1 MEIRHDLSGFA
12 RLQQA
17 FLRSPGFVS
26 RELESWMQATTL
38 HLQREI
44 FDRTP
49 YKEGTLRKSISS
61 EVERVG
67 QFGVQGIVGT
77 ALDYAIPVER
87 GSDPHE
93 IVPKN
98 GKALHFMM
106 RGVPVFA
113 RRVHHPGS
121 KGAWM
126 FTKAFEQ
133 NIKQIEADFER
144 FVDHVLAKIAAGAV

>member
-17 FLRSPGFVS
+17 FMRSPNFVA
-26 RELESWMQATTL
+26 RELESWMQATIF
-38 HLQREI
+38 HLQREVQV
-44 FDRTP
+44 RTP
-49 YKEGTLRKSISS
+49 KDTGALQKSIIS
-61 EVERVG
+61 EVEPLGR
-67 QFGVQGIVGT
+67 FGVQGIVGT
-77 ALDYAIPVER
+77 PLNYAVPVEL
-87 GSDPHE
+87 GSKPHD

-106 RGVPVFA
+106 RGIPVFA
-113 RRVHHPGS
+113 KRVHHPGS
-121 KGAWM
+121 KGAFM

-144 FVDHVLAKIAAGAV
+144 FVDHVLAKIAAGTV